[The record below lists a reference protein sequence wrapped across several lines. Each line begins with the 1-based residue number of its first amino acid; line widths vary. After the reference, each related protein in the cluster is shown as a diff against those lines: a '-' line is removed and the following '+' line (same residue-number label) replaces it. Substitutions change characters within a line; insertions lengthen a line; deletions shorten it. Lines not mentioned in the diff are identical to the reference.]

1 MPSTQQFCEHLNENV
16 SAQNHG
22 KRLKV
27 ESSDKNFSE
36 QESSRA
42 RKPKARRQLALAT
55 RRAEPT
61 PPFSELVAAR
71 WAGVRR
77 DWDEY

>member
-1 MPSTQQFCEHLNENV
+1 MENL
-16 SAQNHG
+16 
-22 KRLKV
+22 LKV

-36 QESSRA
+36 QESGRP
-42 RKPKARRQLALAT
+42 RKPKPHRKLALAA

-61 PPFSELVAAR
+61 PPFSEVVAAR

-77 DWDEY
+77 NWDE